1 MTKVR
6 AILRRRWKLLVF
18 GLVVG
23 ALAGAASSAM
33 APEEGEISYRVSQ
46 LIVANSA
53 SGAQAMIEQDALRVT
68 RGEVAQKAAQLL
80 GAEGPQSAIRGI
92 AATADTDS
100 GSIEVTATSAD
111 PDVATERARAFANA
125 FLSVV
130 NADLLAD
137 QEARFAQL
145 QADIDAATAELVEFD
160 NQNPDLSLAAV
171 DGNPVVLDQLVGQRN
186 EIESRLRSAEDEL
199 RRQRLQAKSTL
210 PYSTLGADAP
220 KVVNT
225 DLLPVPAGLPFRVG
239 LLGLFGVALAV
250 GAVMVIERI
259 APRIDTRAELVA
271 VADYPVLSEVGDFPS
286 KAQPHDSDGSLS
298 LDGAW
303 AEPYR
308 RIRSAIQ
315 FVQSRSAASG
325 RGGAQ
330 QSFLIT
336 SPSPSDG
343 KSTTA
348 AVTAMALAETG
359 QLTLVIGG
367 DFRRPRVHELLGVA
381 AHPGIRDYAQIAM
394 ERPTAAQVVQASS
407 HPNLHVAPA
416 GAPSKEI
423 AGLAEAT
430 REIVNQAKEQGATV
444 IIDSSPL
451 EVANDTIDLLPAAD
465 AVIVLV
471 RSGHT
476 AVKTLEHSLET
487 LTQHGASIM
496 GLVLIG
502 TPGLRKRQ
510 YYYEGYYTSSSPSD
524 GPWPMTSASPDGNS
538 FDSGNS
544 DDRSEPM
551 AAEPGDLSGG
561 AESPDRRNVDRSF
574 PPPFVPGRVR
584 GSGET
589 LNGSDSAQREPNGG
603 VEPTDQSAQ
612 RWSRPADS
620 GEFSGSTDEPPRR

>member
-1 MTKVR
+1 MIKIR
-6 AILRRRWKLLVF
+6 AILRRRWKLLLF

-33 APEEGEISYRVSQ
+33 APEKGETSYRVSQ
-46 LIVANSA
+46 LIVANRA
-53 SGAQAMIEQDALRVT
+53 AGTQGLVEQDALRVT
-68 RGEVAQKAAQLL
+68 RGEVANKAAETLGVDDPQKA
-80 GAEGPQSAIRGI
+80 SSGI

-111 PDVATERARAFANA
+111 PDMATARAEAFVGA

-137 QEARFAQL
+137 QEARFAEL
-145 QADIDAATAELVEFD
+145 QAQIDDSTAALTEFD
-160 NQNPDLSLAAV
+160 AQNPDLSLAAV
-171 DGNPVVLDQLVGQRN
+171 GGNPVVLDQLVGQRS
-186 EIESRLRSAEDEL
+186 ELESQVQTSKDEL
-199 RRQRLQAKSTL
+199 RRQRLEAKSTL

-220 KVVNT
+220 KAVDT
-225 DLLPVPAGLPFRVG
+225 DLLPVPTSLPFRAG
-239 LLGLFGVALAV
+239 LLGLFGVALAA

-271 VADYPVLSEVGDFPS
+271 VADYPVLSEVGDYPA
-286 KAQPHDSDGSLS
+286 KAQPHEGDGSLS

-325 RGGAQ
+325 QGGAQ
-330 QSFLIT
+330 QSFLVA
-336 SPSPSDG
+336 SPSPGDG

-367 DFRRPRVHELLGVA
+367 DFRRPRVHELLGVP

-394 ERPTAAQVVQASS
+394 ERPTVSQVVQPSS
-407 HPNLHVAPA
+407 HANLYVAPA

-430 REIVNQAKEQGATV
+430 REIAEQAVEQGATV

-465 AVIVLV
+465 AVIMLV

-476 AVKTLEHSLET
+476 AVKTLEHSIEM
-487 LTQHGASIM
+487 LTQHGATIM

-502 TPGLRKRQ
+502 TPGLSKRQ
-510 YYYEGYYTSSSPSD
+510 YYYEGYYTTSTPKG
-524 GPWPMTSASPDGNS
+524 GPWPVTPAAPDGGTAEQASPRKA
-538 FDSGNS
+538 
-544 DDRSEPM
+544 DRTS
-551 AAEPGDLSGG
+551 
-561 AESPDRRNVDRSF
+561 
-574 PPPFVPGRVR
+574 PPPFMPDRPAGD
-584 GSGET
+584 GEP
-589 LNGSDSAQREPNGG
+589 LNGRG
-603 VEPTDQSAQ
+603 VDERQPAGDHQSTGEHAPG
-612 RWSRPADS
+612 WSQVGDRPGPS
-620 GEFSGSTDEPPRR
+620 GTTHEPPLR

>member
-1 MTKVR
+1 MIKIR
-6 AILRRRWKLLVF
+6 AILRRRWKLLLF

-33 APEEGEISYRVSQ
+33 APEEGETTYRVSQ

-53 SGAQAMIEQDALRVT
+53 AGAQGLIEQDALRVT
-68 RGEVAQKAAQLL
+68 RGEVAQNAAETLGVDDSQKAT
-80 GAEGPQSAIRGI
+80 RGI

-111 PDVATERARAFANA
+111 PDMATARAEAFVGA

-145 QADIDAATAELVEFD
+145 QAQIDDSTSALADFD
-160 NQNPDLSLAAV
+160 AQNPDLSLAAV
-171 DGNPVVLDQLVGQRN
+171 DGNPVILQQLVDQRN
-186 EIESRLRSAEDEL
+186 ELESQLQTSKDEL
-199 RRQRLQAKSTL
+199 RRQRLEAKSTL

-220 KVVNT
+220 KAVDT
-225 DLLPVPAGLPFRVG
+225 DLLPVPTGLPFRAG

-259 APRIDTRAELVA
+259 APRIDTRGELVA
-271 VADYPVLSEVGDFPS
+271 VADYPVLSEVGDYPS
-286 KAQPHDSDGSLS
+286 KAQPHEGDGSLS

-315 FVQSRSAASG
+315 FVQSRSVASG
-325 RGGAQ
+325 QGGPQ

-367 DFRRPRVHELLGVA
+367 DFRRPRVHELLGVP

-394 ERPTAAQVVQASS
+394 ERPSASQVVQASS
-407 HPNLHVAPA
+407 HPNLFVAPA

-430 REIVNQAKEQGATV
+430 REIAEQAVEQGATV

-471 RSGHT
+471 RSGNT

-502 TPGLRKRQ
+502 TPGLSKRQ
-510 YYYEGYYTSSSPSD
+510 YYYEGYYTSSTSKG
-524 GPWPMTSASPDGNS
+524 GPWPIPPEDPD
-538 FDSGNS
+538 DATP
-544 DDRSEPM
+544 EP
-551 AAEPGDLSGG
+551 AP
-561 AESPDRRNVDRSF
+561 PRNVDRTF
-574 PPPFVPGRVR
+574 PPPFTPDRVA
-584 GSGET
+584 GEGEP
-589 LNGSDSAQREPNGG
+589 LNGRGAGERQ
-603 VEPTDQSAQ
+603 PTGRSRSTGEHAPG
-612 RWSRPADS
+612 WSRVGERPEPS
-620 GEFSGSTDEPPRR
+620 GATHEPPLL